1 MYLKHTGSLIVGG
14 VSSRS
19 CGMYMGV
26 SDDRQTAK
34 HTLEPLVSEPSA
46 FGDEV
51 AIEKPERH
59 ITRY

>member
-1 MYLKHTGSLIVGG
+1 
-14 VSSRS
+14 
-19 CGMYMGV
+19 MGV

-51 AIEKPERH
+51 AIEKPERYKSPGTDQ
-59 ITRY
+59 ITEELIKGGG